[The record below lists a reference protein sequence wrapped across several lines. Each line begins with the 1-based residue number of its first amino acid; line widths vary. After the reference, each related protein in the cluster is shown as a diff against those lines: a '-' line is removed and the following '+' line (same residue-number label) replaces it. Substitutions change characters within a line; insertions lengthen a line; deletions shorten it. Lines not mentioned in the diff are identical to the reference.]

1 MNKRELIKH
10 IEDLPYN
17 EGLIVDTI
25 KISRNGLL
33 KLIEQLDEPQK
44 VKIPQVIAE
53 YIKQKKDDDYHLLGA
68 MIEIR
73 SHKNKEIDEWFEE
86 DDNMELFARA
96 WLDGYELEE
105 KRYLVTIK
113 GIVSNFM
120 VLKHNINED
129 TWYMSNKINYT
140 YLKAYHTM
148 KEIEDAGFG
157 WVFDC
162 EGIEV
167 EEVTE

>member
-1 MNKRELIKH
+1 MNKQELIKN
-10 IEDLPYN
+10 IRKLFVYGQD
-17 EGLIVDTI
+17 
-25 KISRNGLL
+25 
-33 KLIEQLDEPQK
+33 LIEIDEVLNLVNKLDEPGK

-73 SHKNKEIDEWFEE
+73 SYKNKEIDEWFEE

-140 YLKAYHTM
+140 DLKAYHTK
-148 KEIEDAGFG
+148 KELEDAGFG

-167 EEVTE
+167 EEVGD